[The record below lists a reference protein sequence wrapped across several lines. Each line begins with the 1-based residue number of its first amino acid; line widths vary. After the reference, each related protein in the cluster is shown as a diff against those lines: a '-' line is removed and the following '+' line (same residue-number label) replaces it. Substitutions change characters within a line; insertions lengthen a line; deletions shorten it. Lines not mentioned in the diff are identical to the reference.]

1 MGSARFVTSGSTVF
15 RRVILPLLLLSALM
29 PLAIL
34 TLASVGSDW
43 FFPALLP
50 GTISLAGWRNVVGTG
65 ALLGPALLVSVV
77 LALATGMGAM
87 VFGAFAGSAIA
98 AASGWRRVVGAGA
111 AFLPVAAPPVAV
123 ATGLHAT
130 LLGAGLGSS
139 IVGVFIAHLVP
150 ACGYTTLFFLGI
162 FTVREGGHEDA
173 ARTLGAGP
181 LNVLRRVTVPMMR
194 RELFEAL
201 LLGAIVSW
209 GQVALTLVAGGGS
222 VRTLPL
228 EVMDYLV
235 AGQDQLAATGSLL
248 LVIPPLAAFG
258 VLRLALRNV
267 ELVLP

>member
-1 MGSARFVTSGSTVF
+1 MTSVPTML
-15 RRVILPLLLLSALM
+15 RRGLLPLLLLSATM

-34 TLASVGSDW
+34 GLASIGRDW

-50 GTISLAGWRNVVGTG
+50 GTFSLASWRNVLGTG
-65 ALLGPALLVSVV
+65 ALLGPALLASAA
-77 LALATGMGAM
+77 LALATGLAAM

-98 AASGWRRVVGAGA
+98 AATGWRRVIGAGA

-123 ATGLHAT
+123 ATGLHAA

-139 IVGVFIAHLVP
+139 MVGVFVAHVVP
-150 ACGYTTLFFLGI
+150 ACGYTTLYFLGV

-173 ARTLGAGP
+173 ARTLGAGTFD
-181 LNVLRRVTVPMMR
+181 VLRRVTVPMMR
-194 RELFEAL
+194 RELLEAL

-228 EVMDYLV
+228 EVIDYLV
-235 AGQDQLAATGSLL
+235 AGQDQLAAAGSLL

-258 VLRLALRNV
+258 LMRLALRNV

>member
-1 MGSARFVTSGSTVF
+1 MISIPTAARRGL
-15 RRVILPLLLLSALM
+15 LPLLLLSAVM

-34 TLASVGSDW
+34 ILVSVGSDW

-50 GTISLAGWRNVVGTG
+50 GAIDLTGWRSVVGTG
-65 ALLGPALLVSVV
+65 ARLGPALVVSGV
-77 LALATGMGAM
+77 LALSTGIAAM
-87 VFGAFAGSAIA
+87 AFGASAGSAIA
-98 AASGWRRVVGAGA
+98 SARGWRRVVGAGA
-111 AFLPVAAPPVAV
+111 AFLPLAAPPVAV

-139 IVGVFIAHLVP
+139 VVGVFIAHIIP
-150 ACGYTTLFFLGI
+150 ACGYTTLYFLGV
-162 FTVREGGHEDA
+162 FTVRENGFEDA
-173 ARTLGAGP
+173 ARTLGAGG
-181 LNVLRRVTVPMMR
+181 LDVLRRVTIPMMR
-194 RELFEAL
+194 RELLEAV

-228 EVMDYLV
+228 EVMDYLM

-248 LVIPPLAAFG
+248 LVIPPLIAFG
-258 VLRLALRNV
+258 VLRLAVRNV

>member
-1 MGSARFVTSGSTVF
+1 MISMPTIARRGL
-15 RRVILPLLLLSALM
+15 LPLLLLSGFM

-34 TLASVGSDW
+34 LLASVGSDW

-50 GTISLAGWRNVVGTG
+50 GTIGLEGWRSIMGTG
-65 ALLGPALLVSVV
+65 ARLGPALIASGA
-77 LALATGMGAM
+77 LALATGVASMA
-87 VFGAFAGSAIA
+87 FGAFAGSAVA
-98 AASGWRRVVGAGA
+98 AARGWRRVVGAGA

-139 IVGVFIAHLVP
+139 IVGVFIAHMVP
-150 ACGYTTLFFLGI
+150 ACGYTTLYFLGV
-162 FTVREGGHEDA
+162 FTVREDGFEDA
-173 ARTLGAGP
+173 ARTLGAGA
-181 LNVLRRVTVPMMR
+181 LDVLRRVTIPMMR
-194 RELFEAL
+194 RELLEAL
-201 LLGAIVSW
+201 VLGAIVSW

-228 EVMDYLV
+228 EVMDYLM

-248 LVIPPLAAFG
+248 LVIPPLIAVG

>member
-1 MGSARFVTSGSTVF
+1 MTSMPVAL
-15 RRVILPLLLLSALM
+15 RRGLLPLLLLSAMM
-29 PLAIL
+29 PLAL
-34 TLASVGSDW
+34 LLLASTGSDW

-50 GTISLAGWRNVVGTG
+50 GTFSLTGWRNIMGTG
-65 ALLGPALLVSVV
+65 ARLGPALLASGA
-77 LALATGMGAM
+77 LALATGVAAM

-98 AASGWRRVVGAGA
+98 AASGWRRAVGAAA

-139 IVGVFIAHLVP
+139 IIGVFIAHAVP
-150 ACGYTTLFFLGI
+150 ACGYTTLYFLGI
-162 FTVREGGHEDA
+162 FAVREGGHEDA
-173 ARTLGAGP
+173 ARTLGAGT
-181 LNVLRRVTVPMMR
+181 LDVLRRVTVPMLR
-194 RELFEAL
+194 RELLEAL

-228 EVMDYLV
+228 EVMDYLM
-235 AGQDQLAATGSLL
+235 AGQDQLAATGALL
-248 LVIPPLAAFG
+248 LVIPPLAALG
-258 VLRLALRNV
+258 LLRIALRNV

>member
-1 MGSARFVTSGSTVF
+1 MISMPTVARRGL
-15 RRVILPLLLLSALM
+15 LPILLLSAFM

-34 TLASVGSDW
+34 MLVSVGRDW

-50 GTISLAGWRNVVGTG
+50 GTIDLTGWRTVLGSG
-65 ALLGPALLVSVV
+65 ARLRPALIASGV
-77 LALATGMGAM
+77 LAVATGVAAM

-98 AASGWRRVVGAGA
+98 SARGWRRVVGAGA

-150 ACGYTTLFFLGI
+150 ACGYTTLYFLGV
-162 FTVREGGHEDA
+162 FTVREGGFEDA
-173 ARTLGAGP
+173 ARTLGAG
-181 LNVLRRVTVPMMR
+181 VLDVIRRVTIPMMR
-194 RELFEAL
+194 RELLEAV

-209 GQVALTLVAGGGS
+209 GQVALTLVAGGGR

-228 EVMDYLV
+228 EVMDYLM

-248 LVIPPLAAFG
+248 LAIPPLIAFG

-267 ELVLP
+267 EMVLP

>member
-1 MGSARFVTSGSTVF
+1 MISMPTVA
-15 RRVILPLLLLSALM
+15 RRVLLPLLLLSAAM

-34 TLASVGSDW
+34 LLASAGSDW

-50 GTISLAGWRNVVGTG
+50 GTIGLEGWRNVVGTG
-65 ALLGPALLVSVV
+65 ARLGPALVASGA
-77 LALATGMGAM
+77 LALATGLAAM

-98 AASGWRRVVGAGA
+98 AARGWRRVVGAGA

-139 IVGVFIAHLVP
+139 MAGVFIAHIVP
-150 ACGYTTLFFLGI
+150 ACGYTTLYFLGV
-162 FTVREGGHEDA
+162 FTVRVEGFEDA
-173 ARTLGAGP
+173 ARTLGADT
-181 LNVLRRVTVPMMR
+181 LDVLRRVTIPMMR
-194 RELFEAL
+194 RELLEAV

-228 EVMDYLV
+228 EVMDYLM

-248 LVIPPLAAFG
+248 LVIPPVMAF
-258 VLRLALRNV
+258 VMLRLALRNV